1 MKSAQRRHVIYV
13 AGPMRGYPNWNYH
26 AFDSQTEALRKQ
38 GWQVVNPA
46 EMDREFK
53 EKYFDKHKI
62 SEPNT
67 FDPMVNYHDQEFLR
81 DVLSRDLEAIAK
93 NCTAIYMMKGWEH
106 SLGARAEWA
115 LAKALG
121 LDIFYEIPLP
131 ISLKKP

>member
-1 MKSAQRRHVIYV
+1 MTNNEKKSVIYV
-13 AGPMRGYPNWNYH
+13 AGPMRGYPNWNYYS
-26 AFDSQTEALRKQ
+26 FDTQSEALRKQ
-38 GWQVVNPA
+38 GWEVINPA

-53 EKYFDKHKI
+53 EKYFDMHKI
-62 SEPNT
+62 NDPNT
-67 FDPMVNYHDQEFLR
+67 FDPSINYHDQEFLR

-93 NCTAIYMMKGWEH
+93 KCNAIYMMKGWEN

-131 ISLKKP
+131 YSVR